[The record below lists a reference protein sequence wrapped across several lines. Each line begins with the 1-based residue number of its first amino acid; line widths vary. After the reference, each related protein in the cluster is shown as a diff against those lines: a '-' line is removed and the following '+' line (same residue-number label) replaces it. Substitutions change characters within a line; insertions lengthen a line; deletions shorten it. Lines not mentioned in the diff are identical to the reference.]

1 MERYSH
7 IYEEGKGGGRMGIFK
22 TLIVEDNAS
31 FRNTLLDILSA
42 QFPSIAIEEAADG
55 KEALQKVDS
64 FQPHLI
70 FMDIKL
76 PGENGLHLTQKIKA
90 KYPEVVVIILTSYD
104 LPEYR
109 EAAFR
114 YGANHFIVK
123 GSSTNQEIL
132 ALVESISKESG
143 FTLSATQG
151 RNDS

>member
-1 MERYSH
+1 
-7 IYEEGKGGGRMGIFK
+7 MGIFK

-31 FRNTLLDILSA
+31 FRNTLLDILST
-42 QFPSIAIEEAADG
+42 QFPYIAIEEAADG

-76 PGENGLHLTQKIKA
+76 PGENGLYLTQKIKT

-132 ALVESISKESG
+132 ALVESILKDSG
-143 FTLSATQG
+143 FALSTP
-151 RNDS
+151 RRRDDS